1 MTLCLL
7 NRFPCTRELKKLNEL
22 RKTDEVKFIK
32 QFPLH
37 PRDRLNRKRKEELD
51 NYNKLSKSK
60 TSKNYATAFIKQVPI
75 HPRDRL
81 TKLEALMKKLNSS
94 DKFHHIREIGYKE

>member
-37 PRDRLNRKRKEELD
+37 PRDRLSRKRKEELD
-51 NYNKLSKSK
+51 NYNKLSKKSYK
-60 TSKNYATAFIKQVPI
+60 TSS
-75 HPRDRL
+75 
-81 TKLEALMKKLNSS
+81 NSS
-94 DKFHHIREIGYKE
+94 ER